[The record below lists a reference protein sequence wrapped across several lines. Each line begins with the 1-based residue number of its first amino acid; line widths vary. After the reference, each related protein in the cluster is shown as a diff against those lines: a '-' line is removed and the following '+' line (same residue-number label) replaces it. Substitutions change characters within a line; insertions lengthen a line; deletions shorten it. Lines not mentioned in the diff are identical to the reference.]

1 MHRMAKGTITRERI
15 LDQALRDASL
25 VGLEG
30 LSLGKLAEEVEM
42 SKSGIFAHFGS
53 KEELQKQVLGAAA
66 EKFGGIVVKP
76 ALTAPRGLPRVRAM
90 FEGWLRWERDVSVPG
105 GCVFTHAA
113 VELDDRPGPVRDALA
128 AWQRTWR
135 DMLARAATIAVEER
149 HFREDLDTQQ
159 FSFRL
164 MGIIFVYY
172 NSKRLLEDP
181 LAEVHARAAFE
192 SLVEWASL

>member
-53 KEELQKQVLGAAA
+53 KEELQMQVLGAAA

>member
-1 MHRMAKGTITRERI
+1 MAKGVITRERI

-25 VGLEG
+25 VGLDG

-53 KEELQKQVLGAAA
+53 KEELQKQVLAAAA
-66 EKFGGIVVKP
+66 EKFGEIVVKP
-76 ALTAPRGLPRVRAM
+76 ALTAPRGIPRVRAM
-90 FEGWLRWERDVSVPG
+90 FEGWLRWERDISVPG

-113 VELDDRPGPVRDALA
+113 VELDDRPGPVRDDLA
-128 AWQRTWR
+128 VWQRTWR
-135 DMLARAATIAVEER
+135 DMLARAASIAVQEKQ
-149 HFREDLDTQQ
+149 FRKDLDTQQ
-159 FSFRL
+159 FAFRL

-181 LAEVHARAAFE
+181 RAEAHVRSAFE
-192 SLVEWASL
+192 DLVHWASA

>member
-1 MHRMAKGTITRERI
+1 MAKGVVTRERI

-25 VGLEG
+25 VGLDG

-53 KEELQKQVLGAAA
+53 KEELQKQVLAAAA
-66 EKFGGIVVKP
+66 EKFGDIVVKP
-76 ALTAPRGLPRVRAM
+76 ALTAPRGIPRVRAM

-113 VELDDRPGPVRDALA
+113 VELDDRPGPVRDDLA
-128 AWQRTWR
+128 VWQRTWR
-135 DMLARAATIAVEER
+135 DMLARSASIAVDEKQ
-149 HFREDLDTQQ
+149 FRKDLDTQQ
-159 FSFRL
+159 FAFRL

-181 LAEVHARAAFE
+181 KAEAYVRAGFE
-192 SLVEWASL
+192 DLVEWASN